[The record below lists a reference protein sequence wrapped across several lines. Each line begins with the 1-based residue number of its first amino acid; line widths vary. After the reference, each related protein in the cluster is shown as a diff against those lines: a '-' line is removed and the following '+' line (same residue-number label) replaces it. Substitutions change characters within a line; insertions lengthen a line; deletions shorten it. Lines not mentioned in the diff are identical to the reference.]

1 MKKLWQAKAML
12 GGVLVVCAL
21 ASPSMASAASWG
33 PLTTPHLLTS
43 TNFRLDA
50 HVEGTGV
57 GGVVCTHASM
67 PSVVRDG
74 TRLTVTSATFAN
86 CHGTGLAGD
95 CTPTL
100 QSTNHPWTATG
111 HSTVNV
117 TIDGVRIVVQFENRP
132 PPVVSCPVPS
142 PVTVTGRLDGGFWS
156 GATHQVHFSTDTGL
170 TSHIPGFATPGIAT
184 ATATLRDAT
193 QTLTLL

>member
-1 MKKLWQAKAML
+1 MKKLWQTKATL
-12 GGVLVVCAL
+12 GGVLAVCAL
-21 ASPSMASAASWG
+21 AAPSMASAASWG
-33 PLTTPHLLTS
+33 PLASPHLLTS

-50 HVEGTGV
+50 HVPDLGV
-57 GGVVCTHASM
+57 GGVVCTHVTM
-67 PSVVRDG
+67 PSAVRDG

-111 HSTVNV
+111 HSLANV
-117 TIDGVRIVVQFENRP
+117 TIDGVRIVIQFENRP
-132 PPVVSCPVPS
+132 ATGLGCSLPS
-142 PVTVTGRLDGGFWS
+142 PVTATGRLDGGFWS
-156 GATHQVHFSTDTGL
+156 IGAHQVHFSTDTGL
-170 TSHIPGFATPGIAT
+170 TAHIPGFATPGIVT

-193 QTLTLL
+193 QTLTLF